1 MHTCGR
7 AQLRVPSEDLQ
18 ILTDTS
24 RHEGSCFLP
33 HVLRWLIG
41 LATSLIGNHIYLVT
55 LAWVAVQT
63 TTPVNVGLIL
73 VAGAIPQAALLLVGG
88 VLVDRIGP
96 KPTIIASDLL
106 RTLIMIVF
114 AIVVAGG
121 EVSPL
126 LLGAVAVMF
135 GLVDGFFL
143 PAINTAPRYLVRRQ
157 AITRVVAAK
166 TIVARG
172 AEFVGAPLGS
182 LLLVVA
188 SAAAAF
194 LVNAWLFAVSVVF
207 LAITQMALPQETPG
221 QVASH
226 DPEPSANKS
235 GVSVWADLVAGIRL
249 IRGYR
254 TLTTLLIVVFVA
266 ELGFSGPMIAGVP
279 LLANET
285 GWGVRTI
292 GWVLGGFGLGAAAAA
307 GFLMWRKDLHRTG
320 LAALSGLTA
329 TGLSVLG
336 LGVLPALGLPPST
349 AFLIAGVLGLTSG
362 IGTGFY
368 GTLVSSAVLQLA
380 PTGQIGRV
388 MGALSFSS
396 MAAVPITYALT
407 GLLTETWNAR
417 VPFLVGGALILLVAA
432 AAFATPEVRRLAMDP
447 TDHGRSAPVRSS
459 PSSESISGA

>member
-1 MHTCGR
+1 M
-7 AQLRVPSEDLQ
+7 
-18 ILTDTS
+18 
-24 RHEGSCFLP
+24 LP

-41 LATSLIGNHIYLVT
+41 LATSLIGYHIYLVT

-96 KPTIIASDLL
+96 KPTIIASDIL

-121 EVSPL
+121 DVSPL
-126 LLGAVAVMF
+126 LLGALAVLF

-143 PAINTAPRYLVRRQ
+143 PAINTAPRYLVRRE

-188 SAAAAF
+188 SAVAAF

-207 LAITQMALPQETPG
+207 LAITQMALPRDTPG
-221 QVASH
+221 QVAS
-226 DPEPSANKS
+226 PEPEQSTNKS

-279 LLANET
+279 LLASET

-320 LAALSGLTA
+320 IVALSGLTA
-329 TGLSVLG
+329 MGLSVVGLG
-336 LGVLPALGLPPST
+336 LLPALGLPAST

-362 IGTGFY
+362 IGAGFY

-396 MAAVPITYALT
+396 MAAVPVTYALT
-407 GLLTETWNAR
+407 GLLTETSNAR
-417 VPFLVGGALILLVAA
+417 VPFLIGGALILLVAA

>member
-1 MHTCGR
+1 M
-7 AQLRVPSEDLQ
+7 
-18 ILTDTS
+18 
-24 RHEGSCFLP
+24 LP

-121 EVSPL
+121 DVSPL
-126 LLGAVAVMF
+126 LLGALAVLF

-143 PAINTAPRYLVRRQ
+143 PAINTAPRYLVRREG
-157 AITRVVAAK
+157 ITRVVAAK

-188 SAAAAF
+188 SAVAAF

-207 LAITQMALPQETPG
+207 LAITQMALPQDTPG
-221 QVASH
+221 RVASH
-226 DPEPSANKS
+226 EPEQTANKS

-279 LLANET
+279 LLASET

-307 GFLMWRKDLHRTG
+307 GFLMWRKDLQRTG
-320 LAALSGLTA
+320 IAALSGLTA
-329 TGLSVLG
+329 MGLSVVGLG
-336 LGVLPALGLPPST
+336 LLPALGLPAST

-362 IGTGFY
+362 IGAGFY
-368 GTLVSSAVLQLA
+368 GTLVSSAVLRLA

-407 GLLTETWNAR
+407 GLLTETSNAQ
-417 VPFLVGGALILLVAA
+417 VPFLIGGALILLVAA

-447 TDHGRSAPVRSS
+447 ADHGRSTPVRSS

>member
-1 MHTCGR
+1 M
-7 AQLRVPSEDLQ
+7 
-18 ILTDTS
+18 
-24 RHEGSCFLP
+24 P

-41 LATSLIGNHIYLVT
+41 LGTSLIGNHIYLVT

-88 VLVDRIGP
+88 VFVDRIGP
-96 KPTIIASDLL
+96 KPTIIASDIL

-121 EVSPL
+121 DVSPL
-126 LLGAVAVMF
+126 LLGTLAVMF

-143 PAINTAPRYLVRRQ
+143 PAINTAPRYLVPRET
-157 AITRVVAAK
+157 ITRVVAAK

-182 LLLVVA
+182 WLLVVA

-194 LVNAWLFAVSVVF
+194 WVNAWLFAVSVVF
-207 LAITQMALPQETPG
+207 LAATRMALPRDAPG
-221 QVASH
+221 QMARPN
-226 DPEPSANKS
+226 PEPSSNKS
-235 GVSVWADLVAGIRL
+235 GESVWADLLAGIRL

-254 TLTTLLIVVFVA
+254 TLTMLLTVVFVA

-285 GWGVRTI
+285 GWGVQTI

-307 GFLMWRKDLHRTG
+307 ALLLWRKNVQHTG
-320 LAALSGLTA
+320 LAALSGLTVM
-329 TGLSVLG
+329 GLSVLG
-336 LGVLPALGLPPST
+336 LGLLPAFGLPAP
-349 AFLIAGVLGLTSG
+349 AALLAAGVLGLTSG

-380 PTGQIGRV
+380 PTAQIGRV

-407 GLLTETWNAR
+407 GLLTGTSNAQ

-432 AAFATPEVRRLAMDP
+432 AAFATPEVRRLAIDR
-447 TDHGRSAPVRSS
+447 TDSAKDTPIRT
-459 PSSESISGA
+459 A